1 MIMIDIKMINES
13 LSNIRAKGINLPSAQ
28 PMYQA
33 FFGDVF
39 TKKGLIRSRAPKRRL
54 KMIAEGFPELINERI
69 IVESEYQRI
78 ERMVNNFNKHA
89 KPNDRINVN
98 VRSLSV
104 TNLFKVKYEIATRE
118 MISNIY
124 MPEFGMLLRD
134 IIEDA
139 QDDGREI

>member
-1 MIMIDIKMINES
+1 MIDIKMINAS
-13 LSNIRAKGINLPSAQ
+13 LNNLRAKGINLPSAQ

-39 TKKGLIRSRAPKRRL
+39 TKKGLLRSRVPKYRL
-54 KMIAEGFPELINERI
+54 KVIAEGFPELINDRI
-69 IVESEYQRI
+69 IIDSEYKRM
-78 ERMVNNFNKHA
+78 ERMVTNFNRHA

-104 TNLFKVKYEIATRE
+104 NNLFKVKYELATRE
-118 MISNIY
+118 VISNIY

-134 IIEDA
+134 IIEEA
-139 QDDGREI
+139 QEDGREV